1 MKKLLYIAPHL
12 STGGLPQ
19 YLYKKIDT
27 LKDEFDI
34 YVVEWSDCTGGV
46 LTVTK
51 NKITQLVIADKFYT
65 LYEDKQ
71 QIIDIINNIQPDII
85 HLEEIPE
92 FFMDDNITKQI
103 YNQNRKYKIVET
115 SHDSSFNVNN
125 KKFFPDKFMFVSEW
139 QINQYKDLDIPKV
152 LVEYPI
158 EYIERPNREEALK
171 SLGLD
176 PNKKHILHVGLY
188 TSRKNQSE
196 FFEYARQFPEYEF
209 HSLGNRA
216 DNFREYWE
224 PLSENQP
231 PNLEWWNERTDVD
244 KYYQSMDLFLFTS
257 RGNENDKETMP
268 LVIRE
273 AISHQMPI
281 LIYNLP
287 VYLNYFDKYPNVEY
301 LEFDNFDKNVEKI
314 KNILN
319 PIENPIDYSKE
330 AYVVCTYPVT
340 DAITRITKKCIESLK
355 KSGRKII
362 ISSHAPVPK
371 ELQEMVD
378 YVIYDANN
386 FLVSHTFYST
396 AWGKTNNYDY
406 HINLKGEGNDR
417 YHGGVCYT
425 SFYNGAMLGKYFNH
439 EKLYFVNYDYI
450 LKDEEYIDHISHIL
464 DKKDN
469 YFGLNPSVEGPCI
482 NTYFFAAKAS
492 VMLDRLKEIKN
503 EQEYTQCMIDC
514 GAGSNGIEN
523 MYYFLWKD
531 YHNNYF
537 ETQEQFHSDIKKY
550 FHFEDFSMVE
560 YYTILPTNVPNYFCP
575 WVTISNNTESK
586 LIYYTVIR
594 NGELII
600 DRQLLAEGKYEFWDM
615 VYYDMDDN
623 IIVTFDVKDSING
636 DDVIKHTFNLNRDY
650 FENKIT
656 NNGSFTWKS
665 SLQPY
670 TKNNKIKLLH
680 LVTEPETNEKE
691 KRSIENLKSFC
702 EHTDIEY
709 DMRVNKIWKE
719 LPPSDTCNRPQD
731 IDWKPQSIGNGFGKL
746 TPGHYGCYLAH
757 KNAIIDDENKN
768 YDFILVFEGDTIID
782 SDFTE
787 LYNSLFRFNRIANE
801 NNLDLIGF
809 GNPKETTNIRGI
821 QIEDI
826 HCDVVPFVPAQSY
839 LIPQSKLNNWKN
851 KLNNEKWEAW
861 DLWIM
866 NIGQMKSGIS
876 DKVYTKHLPGFS
888 LVDQIEKNKFN
899 DNPLIFVD

>member
-51 NKITQLVIADKFYT
+51 NKITQLVVNDKFYT

-425 SFYNGAMLGKYFNH
+425 NFYNGAMLGKYFNH

-450 LKDEEYIDHISHIL
+450 LKDESFIDDISNIL
-464 DKKDN
+464 DKKDT
-469 YFGLNPSVEGPCI
+469 YFGFDVAGEGNCYT
-482 NTYFFAAKAS
+482 TYFFAAKAS

-503 EQEYTQCMIDC
+503 EQDYTQCMIDC
-514 GAGSNGIEN
+514 GSESNGIEN
-523 MYYFLWKD
+523 MYYHLWKD
-531 YHNNYF
+531 YPNNYV
-537 ETQEQFHSDIKKY
+537 ESKEQF
-550 FHFEDFSMVE
+550 
-560 YYTILPTNVPNYFCP
+560 
-575 WVTISNNTESK
+575 
-586 LIYYTVIR
+586 
-594 NGELII
+594 
-600 DRQLLAEGKYEFWDM
+600 
-615 VYYDMDDN
+615 
-623 IIVTFDVKDSING
+623 
-636 DDVIKHTFNLNRDY
+636 
-650 FENKIT
+650 
-656 NNGSFTWKS
+656 
-665 SLQPY
+665 
-670 TKNNKIKLLH
+670 TKN
-680 LVTEPETNEKE
+680 
-691 KRSIENLKSFC
+691 IE
-702 EHTDIEY
+702 EY
-709 DMRVNKIWKE
+709 FFY
-719 LPPSDTCNRPQD
+719 P
-731 IDWKPQSIGNGFGKL
+731 
-746 TPGHYGCYLAH
+746 
-757 KNAIIDDENKN
+757 
-768 YDFILVFEGDTIID
+768 
-782 SDFTE
+782 
-787 LYNSLFRFNRIANE
+787 
-801 NNLDLIGF
+801 
-809 GNPKETTNIRGI
+809 
-821 QIEDI
+821 
-826 HCDVVPFVPAQSY
+826 
-839 LIPQSKLNNWKN
+839 
-851 KLNNEKWEAW
+851 
-861 DLWIM
+861 
-866 NIGQMKSGIS
+866 
-876 DKVYTKHLPGFS
+876 
-888 LVDQIEKNKFN
+888 
-899 DNPLIFVD
+899 